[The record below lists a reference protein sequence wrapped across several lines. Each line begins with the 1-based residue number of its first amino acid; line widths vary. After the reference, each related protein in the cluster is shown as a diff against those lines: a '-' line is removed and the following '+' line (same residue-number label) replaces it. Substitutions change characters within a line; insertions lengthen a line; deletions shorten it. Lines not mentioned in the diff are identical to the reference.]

1 MNLNLISIQGS
12 MAIGKTITLRFI
24 EKYSSTIH
32 VSYEIND
39 HVINEV
45 KRRDLNKKVYND
57 YLEI

>member
-1 MNLNLISIQGS
+1 